1 MGYLRWCIT
10 FGYRFKITNMTNDP
24 NIEYQNGPRRG
35 KVLAGLVLLAVGAS
49 LLLRQFDYFF
59 FPHWIV
65 SWPMWLIVWGLYSGA
80 RHNFRNS
87 AWAIM
92 VIIGVAFLLDRII
105 PGFNAS
111 AIFWPIIIIAFG
123 IYLILRRNHPADY
136 WDKKSWKRKW
146 DYGKYNFNNPNPA
159 NPNEPVVDYTTTGTA
174 PNDPATP
181 PNPGTNY
188 TGDDHLDAVSIFG
201 GVKKII
207 FSKNFQGGDIV
218 NIFGGS
224 ELDFTQA
231 DITGRVYID
240 VTQVFG
246 GTKIIVP
253 SHWMVI
259 SDMAAVFAGFDDKR
273 IRTSAPLDNNKV
285 LVLKGISIFAGVDIR
300 SY

>member
-1 MGYLRWCIT
+1 M
-10 FGYRFKITNMTNDP
+10 NNDP

-35 KVLAGLVLLAVGAS
+35 KVLAGLVLLVVGAS
-49 LLLRQFDYFF
+49 LLLRQFDFFF
-59 FPHWIV
+59 FPHWII
-65 SWPMWLIVWGLYSGA
+65 SLPMLLIVWGLYIGA

-87 AWAIM
+87 LWAVM

-105 PGFNAS
+105 PGFHAS
-111 AIFWPIIIIAFG
+111 AVFWPVMIIAFG

-136 WDKKSWKRKW
+136 WDKRSWKRKW
-146 DYGKYNFNNPNPA
+146 DYSKYNFNPNPP
-159 NPNEPVVDYTTTGTA
+159 NPNEPVVDYTTTGTT

-231 DITGRVYID
+231 DINGRVYID

-259 SDMAAVFAGFDDKR
+259 SDIAAIFAGFDDKR
-273 IRTSAPLDNNKV
+273 IRTSAALDNNKV
-285 LVLKGISIFAGVDIR
+285 LVLKGTSIFGGVDIR